1 MEDVNQTSVM
11 KICGACG
18 LDLLE
23 RDKFCRH
30 CGIKQPAA
38 DGITTRVVTLN
49 GVATSNLV
57 YPPPAARTSPL
68 SEADNYHKV
77 SGPLM
82 EAVAMRMASHP
93 LGKPHGRFVRR
104 ALSALIS
111 VTVWLMIVLLSPLDA
126 YFAAKDISGQVA
138 LK

>member
-1 MEDVNQTSVM
+1 MEDAIQTSVI
-11 KICGACG
+11 KVCGACG
-18 LDLLE
+18 LDLLG

-38 DGITTRVVTLN
+38 DGITTRVVALS

-57 YPPPAARTSPL
+57 FPPPAARTSPL

-82 EAVAMRMASHP
+82 GAVAMRIASHAS
-93 LGKPHGRFVRR
+93 GKPHGRFARR

-126 YFAAKDISGQVA
+126 YFAAKDVSSQVA